1 MGDQLNVQDLI
12 GIIKQYKEELSNAME
27 QKMIFKTLFDKQVQ
41 RNQELEKQ
49 LAELRQPIEN
59 KKADE

>member
-27 QKMIFKTLFDKQVQ
+27 QKMIFKTLLDKQVQ

-49 LAELRQPIEN
+49 LAELRQSIEN
-59 KKADE
+59 KKANE